1 MDSPL
6 SRRSIPFG
14 RYELLRRIGAG
25 GMGEIWLARLPGL
38 SGIAKVCVVKK
49 MLAHL
54 SSDRT
59 FVERFLD
66 EAKVVVHLT
75 HGSIAQVFEMGE
87 ADGEY
92 FMAMEYVQGKTLAK
106 VVARLRERGERFPLP
121 LALYVGIRV
130 CDALAYAHREA
141 DPAGRPLHVVHRD
154 ISPSNILISYD
165 GEVKVIDFGAAQ
177 SAIKEVH
184 TAPRVVIGNLAY
196 MSPEQARKKPVDGRA
211 DIYSIAVVLW
221 ELIAWAPLP
230 SGGNST
236 ERWRRAAY
244 PSFTSPSKSQPDVP
258 AEIDQAIMRALSP
271 DRRDRQQCAEEL
283 RDELQRV
290 LSQLASETS
299 SSSLSAFMR
308 RLFEAEAEADRRMVA
323 EALGGGPVWGGE
335 PRDGDSE
342 VTTAPASLPGG
353 VPRLGGDNPDSRTT
367 KPERAGVARSASPA
381 AQPVVSSDPGE
392 RTIPDREA
400 LEMAAALRAE
410 HLGADDGFCHSDQTT
425 APLRLRPN
433 GLMRLVVFAVAF
445 LLGAAIAAVAFQL
458 TQRPVAP
465 PSADGPPG
473 VSADGR

>member
-1 MDSPL
+1 M
-6 SRRSIPFG
+6 SRGSISFG

-49 MLAHL
+49 MLPHL
-54 SSDRT
+54 SSDRS

-66 EAKVVVHLT
+66 EAKVVVHLA

-92 FMAMEYVQGKTLAK
+92 FMAMEYVQGKTLARLI
-106 VVARLRERGERFPLP
+106 ARLRERGERFPLP

-130 CDALAYAHREA
+130 CDALAYAHRRA

-154 ISPSNILISYD
+154 ISPANILVSYD

-177 SAIKEVH
+177 SAIKEVN

-258 AEIDQAIMRALSP
+258 AEIDQTIMRALSP
-271 DRRDRQQCAEEL
+271 DRRDRHQGAEAL
-283 RDELQRV
+283 RDDLQRA

-299 SSSLSAFMR
+299 SSSLSAFLR
-308 RLFEAEAEADRRMVA
+308 QLFSEEAEHDRRMVA
-323 EALGGGPVWGGE
+323 EALDGGPASGREAHGAE
-335 PRDGDSE
+335 EDADSE
-342 VTTAPASLPGG
+342 VTTAPAALPGG
-353 VPRLGGDNPDSRTT
+353 ERPLGDDSLDSRTT
-367 KPERAGVARSASPA
+367 KPERARFARAASPV
-381 AQPVVSSDPGE
+381 AQPVVAPEPGE
-392 RTIPDREA
+392 RTIPDRQAFEA
-400 LEMAAALRAE
+400 AAALRAE
-410 HLGADDGFCHSDQTT
+410 QLVAGEECGRSGETT
-425 APLRLRPN
+425 ASLRLRPH
-433 GLMRLVVFAVAF
+433 GLLRLLLFAVAF
-445 LLGAAIAAVAFQL
+445 FLGTVIAAVAFQL
-458 TQRPVAP
+458 ARGPVAP
-465 PSADGPPG
+465 PSASEPPEE
-473 VSADGR
+473 APQGR